1 MKHPTST
8 LLAVLVALAGAAG
21 LVSAFAACASP
32 PDPNRATLVGF
43 VDPTGGLDPDPVQFK
58 DQGVSKF
65 LERRCGTLD
74 CHGKPERPLR
84 IYGERGLRLPNDA
97 GLRPT
102 QGGTSNEEVVAN
114 YRSVV
119 GLEPE
124 LMSRVVA
131 AHAQGTCAL
140 PGEAQE
146 VPCERRLLLLSKP
159 LSCNRGASA
168 STGCSGDGFGV
179 EHKGGSVI
187 TLNDTG
193 YQCLVTWLQGGADG
207 KACEDAANLF

>member
-74 CHGKPERPLR
+74 CHGQGGRPLR
-84 IYGERGLRLPNDA
+84 LYSGRGLRLPNDA
-97 GLRPT
+97 GLGPGSGDRK
-102 QGGTSNEEVVAN
+102 
-114 YRSVV
+114 SVV
-119 GLEPE
+119 
-124 LMSRVVA
+124 
-131 AHAQGTCAL
+131 
-140 PGEAQE
+140 
-146 VPCERRLLLLSKP
+146 
-159 LSCNRGASA
+159 
-168 STGCSGDGFGV
+168 
-179 EHKGGSVI
+179 
-187 TLNDTG
+187 
-193 YQCLVTWLQGGADG
+193 
-207 KACEDAANLF
+207 